1 MSSAQLFCSMIDLQ
15 MKYLISIVFVICSSS
30 GVSPDMVALMISG
43 GYPYMISKIIMY
55 FSRTMKV
62 RIQAQTRNKLILW
75 KL

>member
-1 MSSAQLFCSMIDLQ
+1 MIDLH
-15 MKYLISIVFVICSSS
+15 MKYLISVVFVICSSS

-62 RIQAQTRNKLILW
+62 RDSGQDK
-75 KL
+75 K